1 MHYITLDTNTWIYLA
16 NGTEPVRLLNYIVKE
31 VDKGNITVLLPRIV
45 IDEWEN
51 QKDKTVRQ
59 GSIKHFNEIKIALDK
74 ILKLLGDKGEKE
86 IINFLLEE
94 EDEKD
99 YFKDFIENFNKR
111 KKEIENAVTDNIKL
125 IDDLFK
131 NKAIIIEIK
140 DDIYK
145 KSGQFALEKKA
156 PFKLKNSFAD
166 ALILFS
172 FLEYVESNS
181 IENSIFISYN
191 TDDFCEKKDGKKSL
205 HTDLRNEFT
214 QANSRFYKI
223 VGEALN
229 TIEKD
234 IVSKEEL
241 ALIEELQN
249 ESNWNEEIEFCE
261 ICQETNDK
269 TNVILF
275 YDKELLDERQPEQIH
290 DPNQIEL
297 DFAKELPK
305 SKSRGQNLSIE
316 AGNCEWCNCEHFKCA
331 DCGNTNA
338 VWENE
343 FNKAKECEGCG
354 LEYLILRKHDRD
366 GVEEIEYIIPKS
378 TSNCSKC
385 GGEFDIDDMIE
396 SLCFDCENEYSYGK
410 SKKSVRV

>member
-16 NGTEPVRLLNYIVKE
+16 NGTEPVRLLNYIDKE

-51 QKDKTVRQ
+51 HKDKTVRQ
-59 GSIKHFNEIKIALDK
+59 GSMKHFKEIKTALDK

-86 IINFLLEE
+86 IISFLIDEK
-94 EDEKD
+94 DEKD
-99 YFKDFIENFNKR
+99 YFKDFIENFEKR

-131 NKAIIIEIK
+131 NKSTIIEIK
-140 DDIYK
+140 DKIYK
-145 KSGQFALEKKA
+145 KSGQFALQKKA

-181 IENSIFISYN
+181 IEGSIFISYN
-191 TDDFCEKKDGKKSL
+191 TDDFCEKKMGKKSL
-205 HTDLRNEFT
+205 HPDLENEFI
-214 QANSRFYKI
+214 QAKSKYYKI

-249 ESNWNEEIEFCE
+249 ENSWNDEIEFCE
-261 ICQETNDK
+261 ICQENDNRTNP
-269 TNVILF
+269 VYF
-275 YDKELLDERQPEQIH
+275 YNEELLDERQP
-290 DPNQIEL
+290 DLTDDLDQIEL
-297 DFAKELPK
+297 DFAKNLPK
-305 SKSRGQNLSIE
+305 SRLKGQHIE
-316 AGNCEWCNCEHFKCA
+316 IEVGNCDWCSSEHFKCI
-331 DCGNTNA
+331 DCGCTNA
-338 VWENE
+338 IWENE
-343 FNKAKECEGCG
+343 FNKVKECEGCG
-354 LEYLILRKHDRD
+354 LEYFITRKHDRD
-366 GVEEIEYIIPKS
+366 GIVEKEYIIPKS
-378 TSNCSKC
+378 KLECEKC
-385 GGEFDIDDMIE
+385 GNEIDKEEMLDN
-396 SLCFDCENEYSYGK
+396 LCINCENEYSYG
-410 SKKSVRV
+410 